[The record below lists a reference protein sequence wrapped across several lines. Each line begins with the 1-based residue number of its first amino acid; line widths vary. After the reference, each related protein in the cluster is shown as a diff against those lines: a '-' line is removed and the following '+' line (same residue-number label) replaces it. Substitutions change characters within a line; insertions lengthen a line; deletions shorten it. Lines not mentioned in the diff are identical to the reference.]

1 MRGCVARRAA
11 AAVSSGAVVTMSC
24 KRGLR
29 MICTIGRAHYARP
42 APVSKDMKELIA
54 LFTQIA
60 LLRRIGGSLCV
71 NLLVALA
78 LPALPHAA
86 AAGAHAVE
94 GQWLAPLLIETLF
107 TLVWDVALLRF
118 AGRPERTLQTVT
130 AVFGLQTV
138 LAPLTDTFDWL
149 MVRFSGD
156 GSWQVPVACAE
167 LLAWTWLIAANS
179 YVVKAALEW
188 SSTASVVLVILQVV
202 VEVALLL
209 AVFAPGHT

>member
-1 MRGCVARRAA
+1 
-11 AAVSSGAVVTMSC
+11 
-24 KRGLR
+24 

-60 LLRRIGGSLCV
+60 LLRRGPQDLPASMLLLVLTIGGYLCV
-71 NLLVALA
+71 NLLVALV

-107 TLVWDVALLRF
+107 TLVWYVALLRF

-156 GSWQVPVACAE
+156 GAWQLPVACAE

>member
-1 MRGCVARRAA
+1 
-11 AAVSSGAVVTMSC
+11 
-24 KRGLR
+24 
-29 MICTIGRAHYARP
+29 MISTIGRAHYARP

-60 LLRRIGGSLCV
+60 LLRRGPQDLPASMLLLVLTIGGYLCV

-107 TLVWDVALLRF
+107 TLVWYVALLRF

>member
-1 MRGCVARRAA
+1 
-11 AAVSSGAVVTMSC
+11 
-24 KRGLR
+24 
-29 MICTIGRAHYARP
+29 
-42 APVSKDMKELIA
+42 MKELIA

-60 LLRRIGGSLCV
+60 LLRRGPQDLPASMLLLVLTIGGYLCV
-71 NLLVALA
+71 KLLVALT

-107 TLVWDVALLRF
+107 TLVWYVALLRF

-138 LAPLTDTFDWL
+138 LAPLTDTFDW
-149 MVRFSGD
+149 MMMRFSEG